1 MTLQQ
6 AINNISEYL
15 IDEKVHFEDLQS
27 KGLDVSNHI
36 YNSILVLNKPK
47 RKQTNVK
54 ISDKLL
60 QIYFLK
66 QITRKELSVKTGYT
80 ETQIKNYLYRL
91 NKAS

>member
-15 IDEKVHFEDLQS
+15 VDEKIHFEELQL

-47 RKQTNVK
+47 RKQMDIK
-54 ISDKLL
+54 ISDELL
-60 QIYFLK
+60 QLYLSK

-80 ETQIKNYLYRL
+80 EVQIKNYLYRL
-91 NKAS
+91 K